1 MVDNLFWKII
11 WVVVYAV
18 TAYFT
23 FTGNMGMAMYW
34 MAGGMLS
41 ESVVSLVYHFLPHKM
56 MTSEMS
62 R

>member
-23 FTGNMGMAMYW
+23 FTGNMGMAMW
-34 MAGGMLS
+34 KSWNPTGAS
-41 ESVVSLVYHFLPHKM
+41 W
-56 MTSEMS
+56 
-62 R
+62 